1 MSTLLETKEYIKNFY
16 AKNDAYLKPVMK
28 FLLAFII
35 FLMMNW
41 KMGYMDRINSIVIVL
56 VAALFC
62 SFMPLKVTALLSG
75 LFMLLHFYALAP
87 ECAIV
92 AGVLLILMFLLYI
105 RFVPKETIVIL
116 ITPLLFLLKIPYVI
130 PVAMGLIGGPASII
144 SVTFGVII
152 SHLIEYTE
160 MNATTITSMD
170 AESAMVKLRFII
182 DGLVGN
188 KAMIITILAFAVTVI
203 LVYTIRR
210 RSMDHAYTIAIITGS
225 LTNIVILLV
234 GDLLFDLNYSIIGV
248 LFGAIIAGVLCRFL
262 EFCTFN
268 VDYKRVENV
277 QFEDDEYYYY
287 VKAVPKITVTTPNK
301 KVKKINTK
309 RIDTSTSQQKNTA
322 TVKTANG
329 VKRTAP
335 DGHNN

>member
-1 MSTLLETKEYIKNFY
+1 MMSTLLETKEYMKNFY
-16 AKNDAYLKPVMK
+16 TKNEAYLKPIMK

-35 FLMMNW
+35 FIMINT
-41 KMGYMDRINSIVIVL
+41 KMGYMTAVNSIVIVL

-62 SFMPLKVTALLSG
+62 SFMPLKVMALLAG
-75 LFMLLHFYALAP
+75 GFMLLHFYALAP
-87 ECAIV
+87 ECALV
-92 AGVLLILMFLLYI
+92 AGVLIILMFLLYI
-105 RFVPKETIVIL
+105 RFVPKETVVVL
-116 ITPLLFLLKIPYVI
+116 ITPILFFLKIPYAI
-130 PVAMGLIGGPASII
+130 PIAMGLIGGPASII

-152 SHLIEYTE
+152 SYLVEYTE
-160 MNATTITSMD
+160 MNATSITSMD
-170 AESAMVKLRFII
+170 SETALVKLRFII

-188 KAMIITILAFAVTVI
+188 KAMIITILAFAVTII

-225 LTNIVILLV
+225 LTDIVILLV
-234 GDLLFDLNYSIIGV
+234 GDLLFDLDISILGV
-248 LFGAIIAGVLCRFL
+248 ILGTIVAGILCRFL

-287 VKAVPKITVTTPNK
+287 VKAVPKISVSTPNK

-309 RIDTSTSQQKNTA
+309 RVETETSQRTT

-329 VKRTAP
+329 VKRSSQE
-335 DGHNN
+335 

>member
-1 MSTLLETKEYIKNFY
+1 MMSTLLETKEYMKNFY
-16 AKNDAYLKPVMK
+16 THNEAYLKPIMK
-28 FLLAFII
+28 FLLSFII
-35 FLMMNW
+35 FLMINW
-41 KMGYMDRINSIVIVL
+41 KMGYMTSINSIVVVL

-62 SFMPLKVTALLSG
+62 SFMPLKVAALLAG
-75 LFMLLHFYALAP
+75 VFMLLHFYALAP
-87 ECAIV
+87 ECALV
-92 AGVLLILMFLLYI
+92 AGVMIILMFLLYI
-105 RFVPKETIVIL
+105 RFVPKETIVVL
-116 ITPLLFLLKIPYVI
+116 ITPILFFLKIPYVI

-152 SHLIEYTE
+152 SYLIEYTE

-170 AESAMVKLRFII
+170 AETAIVKLRFII
-182 DGLVGN
+182 DGLIGD
-188 KAMIITILAFAVTVI
+188 KAMLITIFAFAITVF
-203 LVYTIRR
+203 LVYVIRR

-234 GDLLFDLNYSIIGV
+234 GDLLFDLNYSLLGIIVGTLV
-248 LFGAIIAGVLCRFL
+248 AGVICRFL

-287 VKAVPKITVTTPNK
+287 VKAVPKINVSTPNK

-309 RIDTSTSQQKNTA
+309 RVETA
-322 TVKTANG
+322 APKTASTVKTANG
-329 VKRTAP
+329 VKRTSQVE
-335 DGHNN
+335 HNI